1 MNSDNHY
8 DDDRPC
14 KFCHGLGY
22 FSVEPGSSLTYPCD
36 CVNKKEEE
44 EDE

>member
-1 MNSDNHY
+1 MNSDNA
-8 DDDRPC
+8 DRPC